1 MIQNPTIAQE
11 IHNQKSPLHLAPY
24 DDGKQWV
31 LLKDFSYELY
41 YIGSGVTVCV
51 PADSVTD
58 LASTPRPIWS
68 VFPPWERYGKAAI
81 VHDYLYN
88 QGHYSR
94 KDADKI
100 MREIMINSNVD
111 MLTRWL
117 IYTALRLFGWL
128 FFKSKGP
135 ITEFYKPR
143 PKPNQPPPPPPPS
156 SNTGEMLRTIRRI
169 VFFLAG
175 WGAFIYL
182 LRKLLCLYL
191 CSAP

>member
-31 LLKDFSYELY
+31 LLKKFSYELY
-41 YIGSGVTVCV
+41 YMGSGVTVCV

-81 VHDYLYN
+81 VHDYLYA
-88 QGHYSR
+88 QGDYSR

-117 IYTALRLFGWL
+117 IYTALRLFGWM
-128 FFKSKGP
+128 FFKSKAP
-135 ITEFYKPR
+135 ITKYYEPQST
-143 PKPNQPPPPPPPS
+143 QPSPTT
-156 SNTGEMLRTIRRI
+156 NNVGEMFRTIRRI

-175 WGAFIYL
+175 WGSFIYVL
-182 LRKLLCLYL
+182 WRVICHLCK
-191 CSAP
+191 